1 MIFKRVILKL
11 NDLYKILSYMNKLLE
26 TIKIVDG
33 KAQFLEYHNAR
44 LNYARRVLFN
54 AQNYIDLK
62 NIIQAPS
69 QNGIYKSRIVY
80 SKTIDSIEYSPYK
93 NRDFKTFMVI
103 ADNSIVYN
111 FKYLNRTD
119 LNRLVALKDNAD
131 DIIIIKNGFVTDS
144 SIANLAFLY
153 NDQWITPLNPLL
165 KGTMRERLL
174 RENKIVE
181 AAIKLEDLKKFS
193 NMAMMNAL
201 LGFYIIEN
209 YKLIF

>member
-1 MIFKRVILKL
+1 
-11 NDLYKILSYMNKLLE
+11 MNKLLE
-26 TIKIVDG
+26 TIKIING
-33 KAQFLEYHNAR
+33 KGQFLEYHNAR

-54 AQNYIDLK
+54 AQNYIDLQ

-80 SKTIDSIEYSPYK
+80 SNTIENIEYSPYQDK
-93 NRDFKTFMVI
+93 NRDFKTFKVI
-103 ADNSIVYN
+103 PDNNIIYN

-119 LNRLVALKDNAD
+119 LNRLVALKNADTD
-131 DIIIIKNGFVTDS
+131 DIIIVKNGFVTDS
-144 SIANLAFLY
+144 SIANLAFWSH
-153 NDQWITPLNPLL
+153 NKWITPLKPLL

-181 AAIKLEDLKKFS
+181 AVITLEDLKKFS

-209 YKLIF
+209 FQLIF

>member
-1 MIFKRVILKL
+1 
-11 NDLYKILSYMNKLLE
+11 MNKLLE
-26 TIKIVDG
+26 TIKIVNG

-69 QNGIYKSRIVY
+69 QNGTYKSRIVY
-80 SKTIDSIEYSPYK
+80 SKMIESVEYSPYQD
-93 NRDFKTFMVI
+93 RHFKTFKVI
-103 ADNSIVYN
+103 QDNNLLYN

-119 LNRLVALKDNAD
+119 LNRLVALKDEAD
-131 DIIIIKNGFVTDS
+131 EIIIIKKGFVTDS
-144 SIANLAFLY
+144 SIANLAFLHQ
-153 NDQWITPLNPLL
+153 DQWITPLTPLL
-165 KGTMRERLL
+165 NGTMRERLL
-174 RENKIVE
+174 REKKIVE
-181 AAIKLEDLKKFS
+181 VAIRLEDLKKFS

-209 YKLIF
+209 FKLIF